1 MTFDRLTKLATT
13 LGAILLGLWAA
24 FTYYDTANRDL
35 RKPFNDLQLTLLQG
49 SFRRCRNACFGA
61 ANS

>member
-35 RKPFNDLQLTLLQG
+35 RKHSMTC
-49 SFRRCRNACFGA
+49 S
-61 ANS
+61 